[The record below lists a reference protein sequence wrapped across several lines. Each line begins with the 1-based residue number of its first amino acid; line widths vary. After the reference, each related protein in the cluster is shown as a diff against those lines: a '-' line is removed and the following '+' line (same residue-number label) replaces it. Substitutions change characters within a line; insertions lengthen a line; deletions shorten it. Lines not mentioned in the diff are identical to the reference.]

1 MKVDPDDLEEAGSK
15 HLKALADA
23 YDELVLDAARSTRDR
38 AAAFTG
44 NGKSK
49 ALLEAFDDAYEMF
62 YSITYQTG
70 VNIRAMGET
79 LVDFAENHRMTDRDV
94 ERSFEDHEE
103 AIDVSRS
110 TRRKTGET
118 RPPAPELKDEPL
130 PYNRGGV
137 S

>member
-1 MKVDPDDLEEAGSK
+1 MKVDPDDLEAAGSD
-15 HLKALADA
+15 HLKPLADA

-38 AAAFTG
+38 AEAFTG

-62 YSITYQTG
+62 YTVTYQTG

-79 LVDFAENHRMTDRDV
+79 LVDFAENHRMTDRQV
-94 ERSFEDHEE
+94 EQSFEDHEE
-103 AIDVSRS
+103 AIDEDRS
-110 TRRKTGET
+110 TRRKTGPAK
-118 RPPAPELKDEPL
+118 PPSPELKDEPL

-137 S
+137 N